1 MPSGGRLE
9 ATEGPSW
16 AAACGARGR
25 GGGEGGNGI
34 LDGGRQAEESGRLPP
49 GLHQLGGWP
58 VNRDTGFWW
67 VVSTWALLELFGIG
81 QLVVKGQHSAKTWG
95 PLLPCPSCLA
105 ASKDLCLSVG
115 VSGSAGCRRAPSQP
129 AHSRPGEGSF
139 PSKSLSRP
147 KTVKYWGTWEGREQP
162 RQAPGGKL
170 RFHLFWDLWPS
181 M

>member
-1 MPSGGRLE
+1 MGSLMGG
-9 ATEGPSW
+9 P
-16 AAACGARGR
+16 
-25 GGGEGGNGI
+25 GGGVGE
-34 LDGGRQAEESGRLPP
+34 ASA
-49 GLHQLGGWP
+49 GLHQLAGWP
-58 VNRDTGFWW
+58 VNQDTGFWW

-95 PLLPCPSCLA
+95 PLLPCPSCCA